1 MQPKGRLPEGVHSN
15 GWGSIFLKLMFLSMW
30 AERFRMQ
37 LLLAVRRGLL
47 PIRFRP
53 DFCPAAALGLRDS
66 WWQAFLSDA
75 WQVLTN
81 RHPSLVDGP
90 PSAERIFQASRQGF
104 SSDQNRWAGCP
115 RLACRR
121 AEHSR

>member
-75 WQVLTN
+75 WQVLTIGIPHLLMV
-81 RHPSLVDGP
+81 RQALSESSKRVGKASHP
-90 PSAERIFQASRQGF
+90 ART
-104 SSDQNRWAGCP
+104 
-115 RLACRR
+115 
-121 AEHSR
+121 